1 MEGIALTEISTDA
14 EATTPELP
22 LPLDESLDLK
32 CTSTLP
38 DGRISPAK
46 QAETKKKPVHLFDR
60 DTRLKMTVLSL
71 SGIHVTASDH
81 HYSSRNQVKM
91 NSAQNFAITASVS
104 FTGSCDPTDMHVVSS
119 GLDSYSGR
127 LFVESRPITVP
138 NGMTD
143 NLIAIWDDSQ
153 LSHNHGSIYS
163 NDAIVFGKTR
173 GTIQANPYVKPHLF
187 VNLKDSQ
194 EECKQDLQMIQS
206 RVGHTEETAVSS
218 LSPELELDDME
229 ASTSFPSLQPIATNT
244 TLRRNLSMIRENNSN
259 RNLSPCNESASP
271 PPPPNSTPYTEPKK
285 EFDFA
290 IVNTPSAY
298 NEAAPVPEILEM
310 HITLHINQVPTLNAT
325 DGHIENEDISSVKSS
340 CVASAEGG
348 GAVSHLVL
356 FPDILNENNDSDELI
371 EPGSSKILEL
381 PVRKRMLPLVK
392 GSSTVSGLTDNHS
405 SSSSVR
411 GRFYNEPEAYVDLGQ
426 DAKIRVKLEVCTE
439 EDIEKMQDEDCQVEL
454 YKTDTTDLSLVNDDD
469 NDARLNPNDENL
481 NTDNSLE
488 GQVNGDNVSDLE
500 DDEED
505 SPEVLAAAKQAL
517 NGQKGKLSV
526 MNKTEKT
533 EDSKLLCNGL
543 NFESVLKSF
552 TGMIMHCGEDGI
564 ELGLGA
570 GGSMGSTIYTSGSMK
585 L

>member
-1 MEGIALTEISTDA
+1 MEGIALTEISTNA

-38 DGRISPAK
+38 DGRNSPAK

-60 DTRLKMTVLSL
+60 DTRLKLTVLSL

-81 HYSSRNQVKM
+81 HYSYRNQVKM

-153 LSHNHGSIYS
+153 LSRNHGSIYS

-173 GTIQANPYVKPHLF
+173 GAIQANPYVKPHLF

-244 TLRRNLSMIRENNSN
+244 TLRRNLSMIRENHSNS
-259 RNLSPCNESASP
+259 NLSPCNESASP

-325 DGHIENEDISSVKSS
+325 DGHVENEDISSVKSS

-392 GSSTVSGLTDNHS
+392 GSSTLSGLTDNHS

-411 GRFYNEPEAYVDLGQ
+411 GRFYNEPEAYVDLDQ

-439 EDIEKMQDEDCQVEL
+439 EDIGKMQDEDCQVEL
-454 YKTDTTDLSLVNDDD
+454 YKTDTTDLSLVNDEED
-469 NDARLNPNDENL
+469 DARLNPNDENL

-505 SPEVLAAAKQAL
+505 SPEVLAAAKQVL